1 MGSAMF
7 AFDRFILLVRD
18 LRRSER
24 GMALPTAL
32 IATVAAFG
40 ISSAAV
46 VATVNT
52 QRGTARD
59 NSSKEAI
66 AAADAGAN
74 VALMRLNRYAS
85 SLSTSNPCLAVSGS
99 SLVLAKTSAD
109 GWCPTVTGTV
119 GGAGYSYRA
128 TPISSGT
135 LTLVSTGTSDE
146 VSRRVA
152 TTLKATTAGSMLS
165 EYGVIGQDDINLYN
179 SAEIRTGVGTN
190 GNLTLTNSA
199 TICGPIRHGVGKKI
213 TYHNSAHQCS
223 GYGVTEGNQS
233 LPPVSSFMPT
243 DIATNNDN
251 HRMNKCVSAD
261 NPAGCQLDSFAAE
274 NPHIWGWVPS
284 QRKIELTNSSTL
296 TLSGGDYFVC
306 RLVIANS
313 STLIMAASAN
323 VRIFFDT
330 PENCGLSSGTAQIE
344 VSNSSGIEAT
354 GYGSAPGQY
363 DVPGLY
369 VQGSPTRVTRV
380 NFANSADS
388 NQFVLYAPNSVI
400 DLNNKSV
407 FHGSIVGKSI
417 TLANH
422 AKVVQDPGFEPPNI
436 GGAVIF
442 ARQSY
447 VQCSGQVVSPPNA
460 GC

>member
-1 MGSAMF
+1 MLAI
-7 AFDRFILLVRD
+7 DRFILLIRD

-32 IATVAAFG
+32 MATVAAFG

-52 QRGTARD
+52 QRGTVRD

-85 SLSTSNPCLAVSGS
+85 SLSASNPCLAVSGS

-109 GWCPTVTGTV
+109 GWCPAVTGTV
-119 GGAGYSYRA
+119 GGATYSYRT
-128 TPISSGT
+128 TPLSTGT
-135 LTLVSTGTSDE
+135 LTMVSTGTSSD
-146 VSRRVA
+146 VARRVA
-152 TTLKATTAGSMLS
+152 TTLKATTAGSMLG
-165 EYGVIGQDDINLYN
+165 EFGVIGQDDINLYN

-190 GNLTLTNSA
+190 GNINLTNSA
-199 TICGPIRHGVGKKI
+199 TICGNIRYGVGKKV
-213 TYHNSAHQCS
+213 TYTNSAHQCS
-223 GYGVTEGNQS
+223 GYGATEGTQS

-243 DIATNNDN
+243 DIATKNDN
-251 HRMNKCVSAD
+251 YRMEKCVSTN
-261 NPAGCQLDSFAAE
+261 NPVGCELDTFSS
-274 NPHIWGWVPS
+274 NNKHLWGWVPS
-284 QRKIELTNSSTL
+284 QRKIELTNSSSFTL
-296 TLSGGDYFVC
+296 GGGDYFIC
-306 RLVIANS
+306 RMILANS
-313 STLIMAASAN
+313 SELIMAASAN

-354 GYGSAPGQY
+354 GYGSAPGKY
-363 DVPGLY
+363 NVPGLY
-369 VQGSPTRVTRV
+369 VQGSTSRVTRV
-380 NFANSADS
+380 NFANSAEN
-388 NQFVLYAPNSVI
+388 NQLVLYAPNSVI
-400 DLNNKSV
+400 DFNNSST

-417 TLANH
+417 TLANS
-422 AKVVQDPGFEPPNI
+422 ATVLQDAGFEPPNI

-447 VQCSGQVVSPPNA
+447 VQCSGRVVSPPNA